1 HGNIWYIIQ
10 VTHLLGG
17 SFQSPQSVSVPFVVD
32 DVVDITANPNTA
44 AAFYRPLQIQGEQE
58 DDCGCCCASSAK
70 FDLTT
75 DKGGY
80 VPGDKIIINGYID
93 NGCDEPLEYTV
104 GLIQRAICY
113 GKRSD
118 FSWTSSGNMKQKAK
132 VDSGCRV
139 EEPTD
144 TEETQENL
152 QQRTDDHHPRCGG
165 FPTPQLHFDRCQ
177 LWTSGEL
184 LSTRFMW
191 RSV

>member
-1 HGNIWYIIQ
+1 MWLKVQLLGWCKTKWKVGSGDDEKTYKGKEEYCSEEIYIWGGGKHGNIWYIIQ

-17 SFQSPQSVSVPFVVD
+17 SFQSPQSVSVPFVV
-32 DVVDITANPNTA
+32 
-44 AAFYRPLQIQGEQE
+44 
-58 DDCGCCCASSAK
+58 
-70 FDLTT
+70 
-75 DKGGY
+75 
-80 VPGDKIIINGYID
+80 
-93 NGCDEPLEYTV
+93 DEPLEYTV